1 MNTVDT
7 PRPEGTTR
15 AGARQWTRASRSYFA
30 VYAFLWTWMWAIA
43 LPAAAVAMII
53 VDRVATVDTSILQF
67 VRSGPA
73 VWMLFSVA
81 IIVTA
86 SYLPVHVANG
96 MTRRSVIRGALMA
109 AVLGSLLFGV
119 AMGLAML
126 AEGAVYDALGW
137 AQDTV
142 AGDDGA
148 AGVWQVGIV
157 PMLLDYV
164 LACLGGAVSGLL
176 VGIVYYR
183 AGGWWGTLTLPLTV
197 LPALAVTFIAGGVQ
211 ATLGSLVLPAAVTHV
226 VPAVLI
232 LAAALA
238 FGLLA
243 RSVPIDRTES

>member
-1 MNTVDT
+1 MSAVDT
-7 PRPEGTTR
+7 PRPPGTAT
-15 AGARQWTRASRSYFA
+15 GERQWARASRSYFA
-30 VYAFLWTWMWAIA
+30 VYAYLWTWMWAIVV
-43 LPAAAVAMII
+43 PAAAIAMIV

-86 SYLPVHVANG
+86 AYLPVHVANG
-96 MTRRSVIRGALMA
+96 MTRRSVVRGALLA

-119 AMGLAML
+119 AMALMML
-126 AEGAVYDALGW
+126 AEGAVYDAFGW
-137 AQDTV
+137 AQGTV
-142 AGDDGA
+142 ADDEGSV
-148 AGVWQVGIV
+148 GVWQVGIV

-164 LACLGGAVSGLL
+164 LSCLGGAVSGLL

-197 LPALAVTFIAGGVQ
+197 LPALAVTFIPGGVQ
-211 ATLGSLVLPAAVTHV
+211 ATLGALVLPAAMTHV
-226 VPAVLI
+226 VVGVLI

-238 FGLLA
+238 FALLA
-243 RSVPIDRTES
+243 RSMPIDRTEY